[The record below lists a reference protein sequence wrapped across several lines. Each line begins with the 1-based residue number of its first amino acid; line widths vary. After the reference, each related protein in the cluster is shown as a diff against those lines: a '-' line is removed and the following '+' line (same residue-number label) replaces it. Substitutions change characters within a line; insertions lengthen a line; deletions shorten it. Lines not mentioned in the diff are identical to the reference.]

1 MFTLSEPSERR
12 LVGVHPDLVAVVRR
26 AIALTAQDFRVIEGL
41 RTRERQTH
49 LVASGASRTL
59 NSRHI
64 TGHAVDLAPLV
75 NGQVSWD
82 WRYFHPIARAMKAA
96 AAELAVPVRWGGC
109 WRLLSELTP
118 DARGVF
124 PLAQKFPD
132 GPHYEL
138 PKGHYP

>member
-1 MFTLSEPSERR
+1 MFTLSEQSERR
-12 LVGVHPDLVAVVRR
+12 LVGVHADLVAVVRR
-26 AIALTAQDFRVIEGL
+26 AIQVTTQDFRVIEGV

-75 NGQVSWD
+75 RGQVSWD
-82 WRYFHPIARAMKAA
+82 WRYFHLIALAMQTA
-96 AAELAVPVRWGGC
+96 AAELAIPVRWGGA
-109 WRLLSELTP
+109 WRLLADLTP
-118 DARGVF
+118 DAQGRF
-124 PLAQKFPD
+124 PLAKRFPD

-138 PKGHYP
+138 PKGR